1 MKIGSLTHPVSTTI
15 AVKIHQRRIEG
26 LSHAALRSCYGTP
39 VRFLFSLILGAGL
52 VAAACDNKS
61 DIYEDPGIQPQI
73 VSAAGPAGGAVTCH
87 PVDSVV
93 DGGHIG
99 TGGNCALDVQVTFH
113 LPQGQFVDKA
123 IVAFEGDG
131 SDVGIDRHY
140 PVANTF
146 GQGDTDVTVKI
157 PIEVPPSILREN
169 ALFTYTVKLVTGA
182 GAQSVAT
189 TLTISVT

>member
-1 MKIGSLTHPVSTTI
+1 MLLTATVGAT
-15 AVKIHQRRIEG
+15 AV
-26 LSHAALRSCYGTP
+26 T
-39 VRFLFSLILGAGL
+39 AG
-52 VAAACDNKS
+52 CDNKS
-61 DIYEDPGIQPQI
+61 DIYEDKGVEPQI

-99 TGGNCALDVQVTFH
+99 TGGNCPIEIQVTFH
-113 LPQGQFVDKA
+113 LPAGQFVDKA

-131 SDVGIDRHY
+131 SDVGLERHY
-140 PVANTF
+140 ELANTF
-146 GQGDTDVTVKI
+146 GQDNTDVLVKI
-157 PIEVPPSILREN
+157 PAEVPPSILREN
-169 ALFTYTVKLVTGA
+169 ALFTYTVKLVTGT